1 MKKTIKFKI
10 GLVLMVISI
19 VAFLMLPVIPFLN
32 VEKNVKYIIST
43 ALFIFAEV
51 TFWVGG
57 ILMGKELFDKYKAL
71 LNPKNWKK
79 SETKEDSG
87 EDQK

>member
-19 VAFLMLPVIPFLN
+19 VAFLMLPVIPFLH
-32 VEKNVKYIIST
+32 VEKGVKYVVTTS
-43 ALFIFAEV
+43 LFIFAEV

-57 ILMGKELFDKYKAL
+57 ILMGKELFDKYKSL

-79 SETKEDSG
+79 SKTEEDSD

>member
-10 GLVLMVISI
+10 GLVLLVISI
-19 VAFLMLPVIPFLN
+19 VAFLMLPIIPFLDI
-32 VEKNVKYIIST
+32 EKGAKYIVST

-57 ILMGKELFDKYKAL
+57 ILMGKELFDKYKSL

-79 SETKEDSG
+79 SASKEDSG
-87 EDQK
+87 EDLT

>member
-10 GLVLMVISI
+10 GLVLLAISI
-19 VAFLMLPVIPFLN
+19 VAFLLLPVIPFLDI
-32 VEKNVKYIIST
+32 EKGVKYAVTT

-57 ILMGKELFDKYKAL
+57 ILMGKELFDKYKSL

>member
-10 GLVLMVISI
+10 GLVLLGISI
-19 VAFLMLPVIPFLN
+19 VAFLLLPVIPFLDI
-32 VEKNVKYIIST
+32 EKGMKYAVST
-43 ALFIFAEV
+43 GLFIFAEI

-57 ILMGKELFDKYKAL
+57 ILMGKELFDKYKSL

-79 SETKEDSG
+79 TNTEPEEGG
-87 EDQK
+87 EQK

>member
-32 VEKNVKYIIST
+32 VEKGVKYIVST

-57 ILMGKELFDKYKAL
+57 ILMGKELFDKYKSL

-79 SETKEDSG
+79 
-87 EDQK
+87 